1 MNGALLS
8 AIRERK
14 PWLERFTRTEYE
26 KAFQEYRERYGGL
39 FREALQG
46 ADADSLATDT
56 LDELE
61 KGWKAEKFWKRSA
74 RRFEEKQM
82 IFMYLSPMLLEIGEE
97 AFAAALRDEWRR
109 RSPKDA
115 YEVVAWRKLKKGFR
129 LTVMGIEVG
138 RRDDDD

>member
-1 MNGALLS
+1 MNEALLS

-39 FREALQG
+39 FREALRN
-46 ADADSLATDT
+46 ADADSLAAET

-61 KGWKAEKFWKRSA
+61 KGWKAEKFWKRSS

-97 AFAAALRDEWRR
+97 AFAAALRDAWRG

-115 YEVVAWRKLKKGFR
+115 YEVVTWRKLKKGFR
-129 LTVMGIEVG
+129 LTIMGIEV
-138 RRDDDD
+138 RQEDDEE